1 MLRGLGVAPA
11 PPGHK
16 WKFHCSVGV
25 DCSNAE
31 PCCIWLAVLRVV
43 SNHTSLHPTAVTPTR
58 RTGSRIKNHH
68 HLSST
73 KGQNDRIVSS
83 DKNRSNQLPS
93 TEVAAMSQQ
102 GPRTIVLQ
110 KDSQGFGF
118 TLRHFIVYPP
128 ESALQSLKDE
138 ENDNLPGKGECF
150 MSCYFKQQQLYW

>member
-1 MLRGLGVAPA
+1 M
-11 PPGHK
+11 
-16 WKFHCSVGV
+16 
-25 DCSNAE
+25 
-31 PCCIWLAVLRVV
+31 
-43 SNHTSLHPTAVTPTR
+43 
-58 RTGSRIKNHH
+58 
-68 HLSST
+68 T

-138 ENDNLPGKGECF
+138 ENDNLPGKGDRLVKVNGESILGKTYSQVITLIQNSENLLELTI
-150 MSCYFKQQQLYW
+150 MPKNEDVLQLVSVSIAFLFSALISFHPLNVCEAIS